1 MKASIVPSSK
11 KIKAKLAY
19 VRTIP
24 ISCIVVH
31 HNNGTIPYRNDG
43 LRTARTKDDFL
54 DFMFNSSILGRN
66 ITKIKFEEYFK
77 EDYINKEWA
86 VWMDVSN
93 EMSETSNITPEIIEL
108 LYHSFSSKNGK
119 YLYGNHIGQGT

>member
-1 MKASIVPSSK
+1 MKESIVPTSK

-54 DFMFNSSILGRN
+54 DFMFNSSILGKN
-66 ITKIKFEEYFK
+66 ITKIKVEEYVK

-93 EMSETSNITPEIIEL
+93 EISETSNITPEIIEL

-119 YLYGNHIGQGT
+119 